1 MSNKSLSEALGIEFD
16 GIEYDDNNS
25 AELFDNYVPWGGG
38 GAGSKNGHYGCK
50 HTEQSKKMMSEKK
63 KGTIPWN
70 KNKKGLLI
78 HKEESKKM
86 MSEKLSGSANGRAIL
101 NENSVNDIIKLYLS
115 QPFISEVGNVQSNGI
130 KMSYIWAFS
139 KMISEQYNTTPAAIK
154 RLLEKKNWKHVWEKY
169 ELSNKN

>member
-50 HTEQSKKMMSEKK
+50 HTEQ
-63 KGTIPWN
+63 T
-70 KNKKGLLI
+70 
-78 HKEESKKM
+78 KKM